1 MLVNEFIERR
11 DGDAAATRVRDHIG
25 DLHTRVLRIL
35 TRWPSVVASEIT
47 SVRG

>member
-1 MLVNEFIERR
+1 MNEFIERR